1 MAAKGIVYVVFIL
14 PIIIS
19 TIFGTFVLNG
29 ILIEEPD
36 RELNMWRFD
45 STLIS
50 TPDVEILGLENQYST
65 SEPIKVQVAIFDKQ
79 FDCGDLYITIYGIG
93 AASKQVIT
101 QNGFF
106 KQCFAKNN
114 AALPVGDQFSEIID
128 KPGNYEIVIQMVDE
142 DGKNNISSSKK
153 FTVK

>member
-1 MAAKGIVYVVFIL
+1 MAAKGIVFVVFIL
-14 PIIIS
+14 PIIFS
-19 TIFGTFVLNG
+19 TIFGTLVLNG
-29 ILIEEPD
+29 ILLEPN

-45 STLIS
+45 STFVS
-50 TPDVEILGLENQYST
+50 TQDIEILGLKNQYST
-65 SEPIKVQVAIFDKQ
+65 SEPITIQLAVFAQQ

-93 AASKQVIT
+93 TTSKQVIT
-101 QNGFF
+101 QSGFF
-106 KQCFAKNN
+106 KQCFANNN

-142 DGKNNISSSKK
+142 NGKNSISSSEK